1 MKTLHELAT
10 KLQSFIIKC
19 QTDAHNSTNLN
30 VSKYNNLKLK
40 MDTKLNFPN
49 LIVVIGISEAVYN
62 FAEGTKTDGGLGP
75 DEKYVRK
82 WLCSSNIV
90 AELKEIW
97 IAMGDLIKAEDE
109 DKAIA
114 MEGEADEAKLDEPT
128 RKRRKQTAHQELS
141 TVEKFVEQIEEAIK
155 TEIRESQGISE
166 EDEML
171 SYEQEQAKMFDDVH
185 KGAPESIE
193 SIKQDLKNYLKSI
206 YKKPN

>member
-19 QTDAHNSTNLN
+19 QTDAHNSTNMN

-49 LIVVIGISEAVYN
+49 LIVGIGISEAVYN
-62 FAEGTKTDGGLGP
+62 FVDGTKTDGGLGP
-75 DEKYVRK
+75 DERYVRK
-82 WLCSSNIV
+82 WLGNSNII

-114 MEGEADEAKLDEPT
+114 MEGEADEAKIDEP
-128 RKRRKQTAHQELS
+128 RKKRKKNVPQELS
-141 TVEKFVEQIEEAIK
+141 TVEKFVEQIEEAIEA
-155 TEIRESQGISE
+155 EILESQGISE
-166 EDEML
+166 EDELL
-171 SYEQEQAKMFDDVH
+171 SYEQEQAKLFENVH
-185 KGAPESIE
+185 EGAPESIE

-206 YKKPN
+206 YRRPD